1 MTLTKEFFN
10 RPTNITA
17 KVLSDSISKSGTRM
31 TTFVVEY
38 PRMILGEFNT
48 HRNLSKNSSSCLTGD
63 TELYFES
70 PNRLK
75 KGKKAV
81 FKMRLDEFVE
91 KWFTGDSL
99 NRNMQSR
106 LKEMRLRS
114 LNEDTGEYITTNV
127 KDCFKQGIQD
137 VYRITLKDGK
147 TITCTD
153 NHRLY
158 SEKGWI
164 KLAEYGISKIGFSN
178 KCSWDTTIPK
188 LAVNGVEYSKEFF
201 ELERDAGK
209 TLRQICMEQVFHE
222 KSTRYFCEKNKIK
235 FRKSVDTPNE
245 TFEYKDRDWLIEQKE
260 KGYCNSYIAELCNT
274 TEDRVKKSCRKLGVR
289 GYTGNILSSGNK
301 RVSWNKGKNY
311 KLPEESLVNI
321 REATK
326 LRQKPDSYKDYK
338 EFSTKLV
345 RFMHEVKRGVL
356 EKYNFECAITGM
368 NKDLQIHHIDP
379 IWNNKSKAF
388 DVDNLIPLNKKVH
401 RKLHSLNLDLEF
413 LEYFK
418 SGKDLTNFIDDYDGI
433 KLTCD
438 DIKKPKSEGKTYIKF
453 VGIVDITYLGKQ
465 ETYDI
470 EVEGTYK
477 NFVANGI
484 VVHNSR
490 AIPIQKMVDYVLQ
503 NHVEPV
509 YYGSAKKGMQAGVEL
524 QGVALD
530 YAKTFWNTARVEAT
544 TLSQSLA
551 EVGASKEVANRL
563 IEPFQMMKVVCSATD
578 FDNFFNLRLHKDSD
592 PNILMLA
599 YKMYQARE
607 ESTPTRLEQGG
618 WHLPYIE
625 REVDDEGKI
634 EYFTWN
640 IDTSSTETDGYQ
652 YKNPLTLDEAIKY
665 SSACCASVSYR
676 TDDMTLDKANS
687 IFDKLVGAN
696 IVHASPFEHIATP
709 IEYDLFGNT
718 ATNIPFETDT
728 WQQGITHVTKDGV
741 LCSGNLQGWVQYRH
755 LLPNNTCWKFDFDER
770 MKQFE

>member
-48 HRNLSKNSSSCLTGD
+48 HRNLSKNSSS
-63 TELYFES
+63 
-70 PNRLK
+70 
-75 KGKKAV
+75 
-81 FKMRLDEFVE
+81 
-91 KWFTGDSL
+91 
-99 NRNMQSR
+99 
-106 LKEMRLRS
+106 
-114 LNEDTGEYITTNV
+114 
-127 KDCFKQGIQD
+127 
-137 VYRITLKDGK
+137 
-147 TITCTD
+147 
-153 NHRLY
+153 
-158 SEKGWI
+158 
-164 KLAEYGISKIGFSN
+164 
-178 KCSWDTTIPK
+178 
-188 LAVNGVEYSKEFF
+188 
-201 ELERDAGK
+201 
-209 TLRQICMEQVFHE
+209 
-222 KSTRYFCEKNKIK
+222 
-235 FRKSVDTPNE
+235 
-245 TFEYKDRDWLIEQKE
+245 
-260 KGYCNSYIAELCNT
+260 
-274 TEDRVKKSCRKLGVR
+274 
-289 GYTGNILSSGNK
+289 
-301 RVSWNKGKNY
+301 
-311 KLPEESLVNI
+311 
-321 REATK
+321 
-326 LRQKPDSYKDYK
+326 
-338 EFSTKLV
+338 
-345 RFMHEVKRGVL
+345 
-356 EKYNFECAITGM
+356 
-368 NKDLQIHHIDP
+368 
-379 IWNNKSKAF
+379 
-388 DVDNLIPLNKKVH
+388 
-401 RKLHSLNLDLEF
+401 
-413 LEYFK
+413 
-418 SGKDLTNFIDDYDGI
+418 
-433 KLTCD
+433 
-438 DIKKPKSEGKTYIKF
+438 
-453 VGIVDITYLGKQ
+453 
-465 ETYDI
+465 
-470 EVEGTYK
+470 
-477 NFVANGI
+477 
-484 VVHNSR
+484 SR

-509 YYGSAKKGMQAGVEL
+509 YYGSAKKGMQSGVEL

-530 YAKTFWNTARVEAT
+530 NAKTFWNTARVEAT
-544 TLSQSLA
+544 TLSRSLA

-599 YKMYQARE
+599 YKMYQAME
-607 ESTPTRLEQGG
+607 ESTPTILEQGG

-640 IDTSSTETDGYQ
+640 IDTSSTETEGYQ